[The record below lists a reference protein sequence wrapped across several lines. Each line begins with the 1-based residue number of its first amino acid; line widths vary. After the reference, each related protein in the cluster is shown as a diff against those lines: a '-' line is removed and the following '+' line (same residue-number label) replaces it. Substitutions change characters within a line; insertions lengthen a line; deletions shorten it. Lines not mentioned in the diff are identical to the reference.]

1 MPVLP
6 WRTRA
11 ALVLQR
17 EVGRFSSILW
27 IFPIVFVLRVLM
39 RYRVKNVA
47 ELRKR
52 HRALM
57 KENDGP
63 VLICANHLTMID
75 SLILTWA
82 LGGSWSYVFHYRRM
96 PWNLP
101 EYNNFASIWLS
112 RLAAWVTKCI
122 PIVRGGARE
131 QVSGVIKR
139 VQHVLSRGDTALIFA
154 EGGRSRTGR
163 VQEDSPAHGM
173 GRILNAVEGC
183 KALCVYLRGDRQ
195 LTWSTV
201 PARGETFYVDFEF
214 FQPESL
220 HRGMRRSRDLAQQ
233 IVARLARMEEEYF
246 AGRK

>member
-1 MPVLP
+1 MATLP
-6 WRTRA
+6 LRTRA
-11 ALVLQR
+11 ALTLQR
-17 EVGRFSSILW
+17 EVGRFSSVFW
-27 IFPIVFVLRVLM
+27 IMPIVFTMRVLM
-39 RYRVKNVA
+39 RYRIQNVA
-47 ELRKR
+47 ELRR
-52 HRALM
+52 HYRTLI
-57 KENDGP
+57 KESDGP

-75 SLILTWA
+75 SAVLAWA
-82 LGGSWSYVFHYRRM
+82 LGGSWWYVFHFRRM

-112 RLAAWVTKCI
+112 RMAAWVTKCI
-122 PIVRGGARE
+122 PIVRGGPRQ

-139 VQHVLSRGDTALIFA
+139 VQHVLARGETALIFA

-163 VQEDSPAHGM
+163 VNAESAAHGM
-173 GRILNAVEGC
+173 GRIINAVEGC

-201 PARGETFYVDFEF
+201 PAMGESFHVDLEF

-233 IVARLARMEEEYF
+233 IVDKLVQMEEEYF
-246 AGRK
+246 ARR

>member
-1 MPVLP
+1 MSALP
-6 WRTRA
+6 FRTRA
-11 ALVLQR
+11 ALTLQR

-27 IFPIVFVLRVLM
+27 IPPIVFTLRVLM
-39 RYRVKNVA
+39 RYRIKNVA

-52 HRALM
+52 YRALM
-57 KENDGP
+57 KESDGP
-63 VLICANHLTMID
+63 VLICANHLTMVD
-75 SLILTWA
+75 SVILAWA
-82 LGGSWSYVFHYRRM
+82 LGGCWWYVFHYRRM

-101 EYNNFASIWLS
+101 EYNNFASIWFS
-112 RLAAWVTKCI
+112 RFAAWVTKCI
-122 PIVRGGARE
+122 PIVRGGPRQ

-163 VQEDSPAHGM
+163 VQADTAAHGT
-173 GRILNAVEGC
+173 GRIMNAVEDC

-195 LTWSTV
+195 RTWSTV
-201 PARGETFYVDFEF
+201 PALGDSFHVDFEL

-233 IVARLARMEEEYF
+233 IVAKLARMEEEYF
-246 AGRK
+246 ASR